1 MIFVRGVLAG
11 GYEDLKALHDSG
23 ELARMLG

>member
-1 MIFVRGVLAG
+1 VRGVLAG

-23 ELARMLG
+23 ELARMLQG